1 MFILSQDE
9 NKTNLFNTLN
19 IDVKKIIINYV
30 LDDFKNILVKELYKL
45 YKTIKPNRTDLKR
58 GLYLL

>member
-45 YKTIKPNRTDLKR
+45 YKTIKPNRTDLK
-58 GLYLL
+58 GFLYLL